1 MPELPEVETVR
12 RGLSPLITGARID
25 HVTLNRPNLR
35 FAFPKDFADRLA
47 GRRITAVNRRAKYLL
62 IELDDGMT
70 LLSHLGMTGNFRV
83 ADMPLDQPS
92 RYHAPLVP
100 GKHDHVLIGLRHAD
114 GRAADLIYSDP
125 RRFGFMDLFADP
137 GDCAFLNRLGPEP
150 LGNELTAIAVAKC
163 FAGRK
168 TPVKAA
174 LLDQR
179 NIAGLGNIYVC
190 EALWR
195 SGIAPQT
202 PAGNLVLADGQPRA
216 ELEALVGAIRDVLG
230 EAIAAGGS
238 TLKDFRNA
246 DGGAGY
252 FQHSFDVYDRR
263 DSPCRTKGCD
273 GTITRIVQS
282 GRSSFYCPQCQVEI
296 S

>member
-12 RGLSPLITGARID
+12 RGLAPLITGAQIKG
-25 HVTLNRPNLR
+25 VTLNRPNLR
-35 FAFPKDFADRLA
+35 FPFPSGFAQSLT
-47 GRRITAVNRRAKYLL
+47 GRTITAVNRRAKYLL

-83 ADMPLDQPS
+83 ADTPLDQPS
-92 RYHAPLVP
+92 RLRPAAAP
-100 GKHDHVLIGLRHAD
+100 GKHDHVVIALCAENGQM
-114 GRAADLIYSDP
+114 ADLVYSDP
-125 RRFGFMDLFADP
+125 RRFGFMDLFAHEA
-137 GDCAFLNRLGPEP
+137 DCAFLNSLGPEP
-150 LGNELTAIAVAKC
+150 LGNELTSAYIASR

-168 TPVKAA
+168 TPVKTA

-179 NIAGLGNIYVC
+179 HIAGLGNIYVC

-195 SGIAPQT
+195 AGIAPQT
-202 PAGNLVLADGQPRA
+202 LALHLVTPDGQPRA
-216 ELEALVGAIRDVLG
+216 ELEGLVRAIRDVLAA
-230 EAIAAGGS
+230 AIEAGGS

-246 DGGAGY
+246 KGEAGY

-263 DSPCRTKGCD
+263 DSPCRTAGC
-273 GTITRIVQS
+273 GGSIVRVVQS